1 MAVITIRGPLG
12 SGAPEVGKQI
22 AVLLGAD
29 YVDREL
35 IAEVA
40 AKLHRQEDEV
50 REKEKFP
57 NTLFGRIAKALGDAL
72 AYSAALDAAYLSL
85 TEMPLNDTRYFE
97 SLKSVVEHLAQSQ
110 LIVIRGRGSQFILKD
125 HPSAIH
131 ILVVAPLDV
140 RVKRVMESLNLD
152 LEAAKKEIERFDNS
166 IRTFAKRYFQA
177 DLDDPTDYDLVLNTG
192 RVRFQDAAS
201 LAVDAVRLKVG

>member
-12 SGAPEVGKQI
+12 SAAPEVGKQI

-50 REKEKFP
+50 REKERFP
-57 NTLFGRIAKALGDAL
+57 STLFGRIAKALGEGL
-72 AYSAALDAAYLSL
+72 AYSAGLDAAYLSFA
-85 TEMPLNDTRYFE
+85 EMPLNDTRYFE

-110 LIVIRGRGSQFILKD
+110 PLVIRGRGSQFILKD
-125 HPSAIH
+125 HPSAFH
-131 ILVVAPLDV
+131 ILVVASLDV
-140 RVKRVMESLNLD
+140 RVKRVMEGLNLD
-152 LEAAKKEIERFDNS
+152 EEAAKKEIERFDNS
-166 IRTFAKRYFQA
+166 IRAFIRRYFQA
-177 DLDDPTDYDLVLNTG
+177 DLEDPTNYDLVINTG
-192 RVRFQDAAS
+192 RIRFQDAAS
-201 LAVDAVRLKVG
+201 LAADAVRLKNG